1 MMKGRTVP
9 SKKKMP
15 RDVVPEAFSDL
26 HNLWH
31 LETVAD
37 HLGEIASALDR
48 MAKVA
53 AMGVI
58 AEQGSPEDR
67 EIALGYLKHWFEEFR
82 SV

>member
-9 SKKKMP
+9 AKKKVP
-15 RDVVPEAFSDL
+15 RGVVPEAFNDL

-31 LETVAD
+31 LETVGER
-37 HLGEIASALDR
+37 LGEIASALDR

-58 AEQGSPEDR
+58 AEHGSPEDR
-67 EIALGYLKHWFEEFR
+67 EIALGYLKGWFEEFR